1 MFMESQIKTDKKLQ
15 EKLDSL
21 QKELQANMQE
31 NSHISSLEFHC
42 TTLRKTIIQDEL
54 GLPSIISFK
63 HHFSQLEKL
72 ESVEYILTLL
82 HECWTLVYPDYLFDS
97 ELKDEPEEDLL
108 EKSLSKYSNN
118 YNDGNGSDNND
129 KDCSSYNCKYAFT
142 EDFNSPYKI
151 IISSAYYRKMTQNKN
166 ITVYREYL
174 QDLHGILNNICEA
187 NNCSLRNSFIPFVC
201 LDISLS
207 RTKLDLLFDAL
218 ATGSKKYLRNDKETK
233 QTFLSLFKNTLL
245 ARSQKIQ
252 WLDVNPK
259 NKKPAIS
266 SLYTLFSAI
275 GVNMDKSNKRII
287 CYFFNDADND
297 SIDPDSLK
305 QRAESDNLQNIINI
319 VNNIRNTP

>member
-1 MFMESQIKTDKKLQ
+1 MENQINSNKKLQ
-15 EKLDSL
+15 EKFESL
-21 QKELQANMQE
+21 QKELQAHMQE
-31 NSHISSLEFHC
+31 NSHISSLELHC

-54 GLPSIISFK
+54 GLPSVISFK

-97 ELKDEPEEDLL
+97 ELKDESEEDLL
-108 EKSLSKYSNN
+108 EKSLSKYSDN

-166 ITVYREYL
+166 IIVYREYL
-174 QDLHGILNNICEA
+174 QDLHGILSNICKA
-187 NNCSLRNSFIPFVC
+187 SNYSLTESFVLFACIES
-201 LDISLS
+201 SLS
-207 RTKLDLLFDAL
+207 RKELGLLFDAL
-218 ATGSKKYLRNDKETK
+218 ATGSKKYMKNDKETK

-245 ARSQKIQ
+245 IRSQKIQ

-259 NKKPAIS
+259 TCEPAIS

-275 GVNMDKSNKRII
+275 GVDMNTHNKDII
-287 CYFFNDADND
+287 CQFFNDANGNTIT
-297 SIDPDSLK
+297 SERLK
-305 QRAESDNLQNIINI
+305 PRNQSKNLQNIINI

>member
-31 NSHISSLEFHC
+31 NSHISSLELHC

-63 HHFSQLEKL
+63 HHFSQLKDQKNI
-72 ESVEYILTLL
+72 EYILMLL
-82 HECWTLVYPDYLFDS
+82 HECWTLVNPDYLFDS
-97 ELKDEPEEDLL
+97 ELKDESQEDLL
-108 EKSLSKYSNN
+108 EKSLSKYSDN
-118 YNDGNGSDNND
+118 YNDGNSSNNND
-129 KDCSSYNCKYAFT
+129 KDCSSYKCKYAFT

-174 QDLHGILNNICEA
+174 QDLHGILSNICKA
-187 NNCSLRNSFIPFVC
+187 SNYSLTESFVLFAC
-201 LDISLS
+201 LESSMS
-207 RTKLDLLFDAL
+207 RKELGLLFDAL
-218 ATGSKKYLRNDKETK
+218 ATGSKKYMKNDKETK

-245 ARSQKIQ
+245 IRSQKIQ

-259 NKKPAIS
+259 TYEPAIS
-266 SLYTLFSAI
+266 SLYTLFSAV
-275 GVNMDKSNKRII
+275 GVDMNTHNKDII
-287 CYFFNDADND
+287 CQFFNDANGNTIT
-297 SIDPDSLK
+297 SERLK
-305 QRAESDNLQNIINI
+305 LRNQSNNLQNIINI